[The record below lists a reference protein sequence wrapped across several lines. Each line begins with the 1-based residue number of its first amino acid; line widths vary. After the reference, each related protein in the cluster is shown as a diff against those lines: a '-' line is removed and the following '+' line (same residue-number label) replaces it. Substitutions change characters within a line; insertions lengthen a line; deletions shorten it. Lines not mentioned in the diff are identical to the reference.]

1 MAASGLGEGAAG
13 AVATAGDRGR
23 ISKFQT
29 ANFVRMG
36 DVSTAAH
43 ADRPSDGVAKTR

>member
-23 ISKFQT
+23 SSKFQT
-29 ANFVRMG
+29 ANFVGMG
-36 DVSTAAH
+36 AGSAAAH
-43 ADRPSDGVAKTR
+43 SDRPSDNIAKTR